1 LSTEGPRVG
10 VARSRRIIYIV
21 MFKDGSNQT
30 IPGTDLLNE
39 EGRVVIKNGDHVVTS
54 YDMADVAGWTEDFE
68 PSVYGQ

>member
-1 LSTEGPRVG
+1 
-10 VARSRRIIYIV
+10 